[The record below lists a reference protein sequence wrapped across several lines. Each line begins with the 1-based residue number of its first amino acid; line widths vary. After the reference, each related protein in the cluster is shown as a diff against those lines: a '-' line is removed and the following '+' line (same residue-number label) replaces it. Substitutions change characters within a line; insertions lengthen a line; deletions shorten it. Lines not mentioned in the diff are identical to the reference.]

1 MQWTETWVERLRG
14 HLTAEVRADVARLE
28 REIESQSRSW
38 RDPEALRT
46 LVDAALVAQA
56 GESPERLAAVLR
68 PIVEDLVR
76 QGERRQARRRRRLLA
91 AALALAGGAGFLGW
105 WHGAPLSI
113 AAAPAPP
120 PSAVTEI
127 PLAAGPAAAIAPP
140 AVILE
145 ERGDGFGLG
154 HAAVSDA
161 ELAITV
167 RDRLSRCAALADGQ
181 VSFAVKEG
189 WVWLRG
195 RASPGGRDAAAAVLD
210 DLGDGVLV
218 VNQIVGTGGEAVAD
232 TERGR
237 DG

>member
-1 MQWTETWVERLRG
+1 
-14 HLTAEVRADVARLE
+14 
-28 REIESQSRSW
+28 
-38 RDPEALRT
+38 
-46 LVDAALVAQA
+46 
-56 GESPERLAAVLR
+56 
-68 PIVEDLVR
+68 
-76 QGERRQARRRRRLLA
+76 
-91 AALALAGGAGFLGW
+91 
-105 WHGAPLSI
+105 
-113 AAAPAPP
+113 
-120 PSAVTEI
+120 
-127 PLAAGPAAAIAPP
+127 
-140 AVILE
+140 
-145 ERGDGFGLG
+145 
-154 HAAVSDA
+154 
-161 ELAITV
+161 V